1 MKMIESGLL
10 RVFRYFTGIAMLYF
24 AILVLY
30 GQFELFYGITNETI
44 AIQAYL
50 NFLTYI
56 TLFGY
61 LSLSWFRKKLGK
73 FYLPIAIGYA
83 TAIPIF
89 SNLIYLVSPDT
100 VDFTLMIS
108 RSWMLFPILLIPM
121 VITAWQYPF
130 RYSFLYIVLVA
141 LVELSVLFSFINK
154 VNLNTLP
161 ILGVPIIQGFAFG
174 IVANII
180 NQIVHEQR
188 FQKQKLIEA
197 NVALSEYADTL
208 EKLAITRER
217 NRLAREL
224 HDTLAHTLSGLSVNL
239 EAIKI
244 MLNQNQDEIKTMID
258 HALDNTRVGLI
269 ETRRALRDLRPQTLV
284 DLGLKDA
291 ANRGDFALKI
301 KMADQL
307 PNFSTST
314 GQAIYRIVQETFQN
328 IVLHSNTERV
338 VFETQWDPDHFHII
352 ITDDG
357 KGFHTEKIKHSEKF
371 GINGMQERAKI
382 SGGNLKVTSTLG
394 EGTNIKLT
402 YEVRN
407 D

>member
-1 MKMIESGLL
+1 
-10 RVFRYFTGIAMLYF
+10 
-24 AILVLY
+24 
-30 GQFELFYGITNETI
+30 
-44 AIQAYL
+44 
-50 NFLTYI
+50 
-56 TLFGY
+56 
-61 LSLSWFRKKLGK
+61 
-73 FYLPIAIGYA
+73 
-83 TAIPIF
+83 
-89 SNLIYLVSPDT
+89 
-100 VDFTLMIS
+100 
-108 RSWMLFPILLIPM
+108 
-121 VITAWQYPF
+121 
-130 RYSFLYIVLVA
+130 
-141 LVELSVLFSFINK
+141 
-154 VNLNTLP
+154 
-161 ILGVPIIQGFAFG
+161 
-174 IVANII
+174 
-180 NQIVHEQR
+180 
-188 FQKQKLIEA
+188 
-197 NVALSEYADTL
+197 
-208 EKLAITRER
+208 
-217 NRLAREL
+217 
-224 HDTLAHTLSGLSVNL
+224 
-239 EAIKI
+239 
-244 MLNQNQDEIKTMID
+244 MID

-284 DLGLKDA
+284 DLGLRFSLIELAKDA

-328 IVLHSNTERV
+328 FVLHSDTERV

-382 SGGNLKVTSTLG
+382 SGGNLNVTSTLG